1 MPSLFIARGCTARTK
16 KSGYIIALM
25 YMSTSLSPSL
35 SLSWPGPSHPFP
47 PPSLSCKH
55 IILLYTLALTYTGPG
70 GWNDADFI
78 YTGGQGCS
86 DDKPL
91 IHCPGQTDTEYRT
104 EFSMWCIIGSSLIV
118 ATDIRNMTDI
128 MKEVRMCK
136 T

>member
-1 MPSLFIARGCTARTK
+1 M
-16 KSGYIIALM
+16 
-25 YMSTSLSPSL
+25 SPSL
-35 SLSWPGPSHPFP
+35 LVPPIPFP
-47 PPSLSCKH
+47 PPPSLAS
-55 IILLYTLALTYTGPG
+55 TGPG

-78 YTGGQGCS
+78 YIGGQGCS

-128 MKEVRMCK
+128 MKEVK
-136 T
+136 TLISVAAVFFLFCSPCMYVYVGIIEQGTD

>member
-1 MPSLFIARGCTARTK
+1 MHTHIHTHMHTHTTYTHTHSLT
-16 KSGYIIALM
+16 
-25 YMSTSLSPSL
+25 
-35 SLSWPGPSHPFP
+35 H
-47 PPSLSCKH
+47 
-55 IILLYTLALTYTGPG
+55 TGPG

-128 MKEVRMCK
+128 MKEVTRYE
-136 T
+136 